1 MKKILFA
8 GAEAMPFAATG
19 GLGDVL
25 GSLPRALAES
35 GEYDVRVVLPLYE
48 AVGQEYRRRMKQ
60 EAVFSV
66 QLAWRTQYCG
76 VFSLQK
82 DHVTY
87 YFIDNE
93 YYFRRPALYGF
104 FDDGERY
111 AYFSMAVVEM
121 MEHIGFYPDILH
133 AHDWQAALTVVYL
146 NCLYRN
152 RPGYGGI
159 RTVFT
164 IHNIEYQ
171 GQYDFSI
178 LGDVFSLGENEHTLV
193 ENSGCIN
200 LMKAAI
206 ECADRV
212 TTVSPR
218 YAEEI
223 KTAEYAHGLEGVLN
237 KNAGKLSGILNGI
250 DYDYYNPAKDPSIEA
265 HFSPRSMVGKAQDK
279 TALQKELGLPER
291 SDVPVLAVISRL
303 ASHKGLDLIA
313 ARIYELVA
321 GNDLQFVVLG
331 RGESRFED
339 FFREL
344 EYRFPEKVRAL
355 ITYDRALSKRI
366 YAATDI
372 FLMPSRTEPCG
383 LSQMIAS
390 RYGAIPVVRET
401 GGLFDSIKP
410 FWMEGKEI
418 HGNGFTFAN
427 YSADELKE
435 RTQAALALW
444 NDPPLRRKFISRIM
458 TTDFSWKT
466 SALRY
471 EALYAELLP
480 AAEPCTV

>member
-25 GSLPRALAES
+25 GSLPAALSAT
-35 GEYDVRVVLPLYE
+35 GECDVRVVLPLYE
-48 AVGQEYRRRMKQ
+48 SVPEKWRRKMKQ
-60 EAVFSV
+60 EAVFTVRLS
-66 QLAWRTQYCG
+66 WREQYCG
-76 VFSLQK
+76 VFSLKQGN
-82 DHVTY
+82 VTY

-93 YYFRRPALYGF
+93 YYFRRPALYGYY
-104 FDDGERY
+104 DDGERY
-111 AYFSMAVVEM
+111 AYYCMAVMEM
-121 MEHIGFYPDILH
+121 MERLGYYPDILH

-146 NCLYRN
+146 NCIYRS
-152 RPGYGGI
+152 RPGYGPI

-178 LGDVFSLGENEHTLV
+178 LGDVFALGENEHTLM
-193 ENSGCIN
+193 ENDGCIN

-223 KTAEYAHGLEGVLN
+223 RTVEYAHGLDASLN
-237 KNAGKLSGILNGI
+237 RAAAKLSGILNGI
-250 DYDYYNPAKDPSIEA
+250 DYDYYNPETDPAIA
-265 HFSPRSMVGKAQDK
+265 APFSRRAMSGKAKDK
-279 TALQKELGLPER
+279 TAMQKECGLPAR
-291 SDVPVLAVISRL
+291 RDVPLLSVISRL
-303 ASHKGLDLIA
+303 ASHKGLDLVEGCMDKIVS
-313 ARIYELVA
+313 E
-321 GNDLQFVVLG
+321 NDVQFIILG
-331 RGESRFED
+331 RGEERFER
-339 FFREL
+339 FFTDLQNRHPD
-344 EYRFPEKVRAL
+344 RVRAL
-355 ITYDRALSKRI
+355 IAYDRDLSKRV

-401 GGLFDSIKP
+401 GGLYDSIKP
-410 FWMEGKEI
+410 YWTDEKGI

-427 YSADELKE
+427 YRAEELCE
-435 RTQAALALW
+435 RTEAAIALW
-444 NDPPLRRKFISRIM
+444 QDAPARRKLLSRIM
-458 TTDFSWKT
+458 QTDFSWNT
-466 SALRY
+466 SAKQYLD
-471 EALYAELLP
+471 LYRGL
-480 AAEPCTV
+480 

>member
-25 GSLPRALAES
+25 GSLPRALAEND
-35 GEYDVRVVLPLYE
+35 EYDVRVVLPLYE
-48 AVGQEYRRRMKQ
+48 AVGEEYRRRMKQ
-60 EAVFSV
+60 EAVFRV
-66 QLAWRTQYCG
+66 QLAWRSQYCG

-82 DHVTY
+82 DRVTY

-111 AYFSMAVVEM
+111 AFFSMAVMEM
-121 MEHIGFYPDILH
+121 LEHVGFYPDILH

-152 RPGYGGI
+152 RPHYENV

-171 GQYDFSI
+171 GQYDFWI
-178 LGDVFSLGENEHTLV
+178 LGDVFSLGENEHTLM

-223 KTAEYAHGLEGVLN
+223 KTPEYAHGLEGVLGR
-237 KNAGKLSGILNGI
+237 NAGKLRGILNGI
-250 DYDYYNPAKDPSIEA
+250 DYDYYNPAKDPSIAA
-265 HFSPRSMVGKAQDK
+265 HFSPRSMTGKAQDK
-279 TALQKELGLPER
+279 AALQKELGLPER
-291 SDVPVLAVISRL
+291 SDVPILSVISRL
-303 ASHKGLDLIA
+303 ASHKGLDLVA
-313 ARIYELVA
+313 ARIYELIA
-321 GNDLQFVVLG
+321 ENDLQFVLLG
-331 RGESRFED
+331 RGEDRFEQ

-344 EYRFPEKVRAL
+344 EYRYPEKVRAL

-401 GGLFDSIKP
+401 GGLYDSILP
-410 FWMEGKEI
+410 FWIEGKTI

-444 NDPPLRRKFISRIM
+444 YDLPLRKKFVSRIM
-458 TTDFSWKT
+458 NTDFSWGK
-466 SALRY
+466 SASQY
-471 EALYAELLP
+471 DALYAELLP
-480 AAEPCTV
+480 AAEPCPV